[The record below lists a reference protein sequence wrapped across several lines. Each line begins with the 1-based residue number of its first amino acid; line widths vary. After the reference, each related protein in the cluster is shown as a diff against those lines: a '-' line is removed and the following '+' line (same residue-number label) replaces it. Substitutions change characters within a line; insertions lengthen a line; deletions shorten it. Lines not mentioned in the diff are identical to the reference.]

1 MYCEGKYKLTSHSK
15 SYRLIKGV
23 NKTIITI
30 IEGKWIGFLESYSWS
45 SMLWFFSLLTFL
57 MNENHENNNNW
68 H

>member
-30 IEGKWIGFLESYSWS
+30 IEGKWIGFLESYSCMKSNNS
-45 SMLWFFSLLTFL
+45 SHADFLHMLKILIYLQRY
-57 MNENHENNNNW
+57 
-68 H
+68 